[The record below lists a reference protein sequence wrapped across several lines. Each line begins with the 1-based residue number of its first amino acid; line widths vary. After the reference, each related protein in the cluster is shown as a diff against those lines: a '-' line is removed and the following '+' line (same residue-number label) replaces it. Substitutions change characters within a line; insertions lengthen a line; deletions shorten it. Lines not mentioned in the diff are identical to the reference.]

1 VQRWVVSTLLA
12 VQPDLAPGIQRQKE
26 ASLCGL
32 LHGKCLSVFDVLTDF
47 GCRLSHVIL
56 AKLVN
61 VFNCFRGRLGP
72 CQVLR
77 FSPLVVPHEV
87 LHLEISELLDP
98 VLRYLHIVVLD
109 AADTL
114 EISPEWKGLQ
124 TPVEVNVSNVKLVEV
139 CLRGACDEIL
149 AVSEKTSLLLLLLQ
163 Q

>member
-1 VQRWVVSTLLA
+1 M
-12 VQPDLAPGIQRQKE
+12 
-26 ASLCGL
+26 
-32 LHGKCLSVFDVLTDF
+32 
-47 GCRLSHVIL
+47 
-56 AKLVN
+56 
-61 VFNCFRGRLGP
+61 
-72 CQVLR
+72 
-77 FSPLVVPHEV
+77 
-87 LHLEISELLDP
+87 
-98 VLRYLHIVVLD
+98 VLD